1 MRFPSTVLSL
11 SYFVALLFAFGM
23 ASIAHSQT
31 TNTEGTRFRQVT
43 PAFSVAG
50 QLSVE
55 DIKRAAAKG
64 YTLIINNRPDGE
76 GGPDQPTSAEL
87 EQAAKEAG
95 IDYLYTP
102 FRSGHVTEEAFNQTK
117 MVLNKHE
124 GKTLSFC
131 RSGTRA
137 ITVWAMA
144 QSALGNMHPDEAI
157 QAARKAGYNLGRQR
171 QTLQT
176 LAAGEKP

>member
-1 MRFPSTVLSL
+1 MRFPSTALSL
-11 SYFVALLFAFGM
+11 PYLAALLFAFGM
-23 ASIAHSQT
+23 ATAANSQT
-31 TNTEGTRFRQVT
+31 HDAEGARFRQVT
-43 PAFSVAG
+43 PAFSVAS

-55 DIKRAAAKG
+55 DIKRAAAQG
-64 YTLIINNRPDGE
+64 YTLVINNRPDGE

-117 MVLNKHE
+117 MVLSKHE
-124 GKTLSFC
+124 GKTISFC

-137 ITVWAMA
+137 ITIWAMA

-157 QAARKAGYNLGRQR
+157 QAARGAGYDLGRQR
-171 QTLQT
+171 QTLQS
-176 LAAGEKP
+176 LAANKKP

>member
-1 MRFPSTVLSL
+1 MRFLSSVLSL
-11 SYFVALLFAFGM
+11 PYFAALLFAFGM
-23 ASIAHSQT
+23 ATAAHSQT
-31 TNTEGTRFRQVT
+31 QDTDGTRFRQVT
-43 PAFSVAG
+43 PDFSVSG

-55 DIKRAAAKG
+55 DIKRAAAQG
-64 YTLIINNRPDGE
+64 YTLVINNRPDGE

-102 FRSGHVTEEAFNQTK
+102 FSSGHVTEEAFNQTK
-117 MVLNKHE
+117 MVLAKHE
-124 GKTLSFC
+124 GKTVSFC

-137 ITVWAMA
+137 VTIWAMA

-157 QAARKAGYNLGRQR
+157 KAARGAGYDLGRQR
-171 QTLQT
+171 QTLQD
-176 LAAGEKP
+176 LAANKKP

>member
-1 MRFPSTVLSL
+1 MRFSNTIFSLPS
-11 SYFVALLFAFGM
+11 FVALLFAFGM
-23 ASIAHSQT
+23 ASIAHSQAPET
-31 TNTEGTRFRQVT
+31 KDTPFRQVT

-50 QLSVE
+50 QLSVD
-55 DIKRAAAKG
+55 DIRRAAAQG
-64 YTLIINNRPDGE
+64 YTLVINNRPDGE

-87 EQAAKEAG
+87 EKAAKEVG

-102 FRSGHVTEEAFNQTK
+102 FRSGHVTDEAFNQAK
-117 MVLNKHE
+117 MVLSKHE

-144 QSALGNMHPDEAI
+144 QSALGNMPPDDAI
-157 QAARKAGYNLGRQR
+157 KAARAAGYNLDRQR

-176 LAAGEKP
+176 LAAGKTP